1 MARWGICTTSNAP
14 LGELTEFVVHHLS
27 LGADHLWLH
36 LDTPSEDV
44 VYELGHLAN
53 LTIIQ
58 CDASYWDSQGGRPD
72 EHQLRQ
78 VTNMQRVYNAAALD
92 WVAHIDFDEFIVGD
106 DIGSILADQNDALM
120 VRMKPWEAL
129 FSPHDDSRFNA
140 HLFRAALR
148 GDTAKQRRRQS
159 FQEYTPLLP
168 KGALSH
174 TAGKAFFRTG
184 QGLSPRIHSARLNR
198 EPIDSVPFDDRLQ
211 LLHFH
216 AQNRSSWLAH
226 LPYRL
231 EHGGYRANSKLATFL
246 KNASDDEIKD
256 FYNQVMCVKPWLRD
270 KLIAEGLMID
280 IDLHLALKV
289 DAVMRP

>member
-1 MARWGICTTSNAP
+1 MV
-14 LGELTEFVVHHLS
+14 EFAVHHLS

-36 LDTPSEDV
+36 LDTPSDDV
-44 VYELGHLAN
+44 VDKLGHLAN
-53 LTIIQ
+53 VTIIQ
-58 CDASYWDSQGGRPD
+58 CDTPYWNQLGGRPD

-78 VTNMQRVYNAAALD
+78 VMNMQRVYNNTVVD
-92 WVAHIDFDEFIVGD
+92 WVAHIDVDEFIVGD
-106 DIGSILADQNDALM
+106 DISSVLADHDGALM

-129 FSPHDDSRFNA
+129 FSPHDGSCFNA
-140 HLFRAALR
+140 HLFRTALR

-184 QGLSPRIHSARLNR
+184 TGLSPRIHSARLNHA
-198 EPIDSVPFDDRLQ
+198 PLDPVPFEDRLQ

-216 AQNRSSWLAH
+216 AQNRTNWLAH

-231 EHGGYRANSKLATFL
+231 EHGAYRANPKLSAFL
-246 KNASDDEIKD
+246 KDASDDEVKD
-256 FYNQVMCVKPWLRD
+256 FYNQVMRIKPWLRD